1 MKLFTDWLNEN
12 QEPLKSFQD
21 IEALMPQIIEAAQQ
35 AYDEWE
41 QDEDGQDPELGAGG
55 ICQDIAS
62 KIAEVF
68 ETHGIEASTVSAHIG
83 DQHVW
88 TIIKLKEG
96 VFNVDIPP
104 QVYEIGSVY
113 TWKKR
118 PNVKFVSDHINFK
131 KVDSDPNTFEDF
143 LDY

>member
-21 IEALMPQIIEAAQQ
+21 IKLLIPKIIEAAQQ

-41 QDEDGQDPELGAGG
+41 QDEDGHDAELGSGG
-55 ICQDIAS
+55 ICQEIAA

-68 ETHGIEASTVSAHIG
+68 ETHGIEASTVSALIG

-88 TIIKLKEG
+88 TIIKLKDG
-96 VFNVDIPP
+96 VYNVDIPP
-104 QVYEIGSVY
+104 QVYEIGSGY
-113 TWKKR
+113 NWKKR

-131 KVDSDPNTFEDF
+131 KADSDPNTFEDF

>member
-1 MKLFTDWLNEN
+1 MKRFTEWLNEN

-21 IEALMPQIIEAAQQ
+21 LKALVPKIIEAAQQ

-62 KIAEVF
+62 KIAEVL
-68 ETHGIEASTVSAHIG
+68 EQHGIDASTVSAHIG

-88 TIIKLKEG
+88 TIAKVKEG
-96 VFNVDIPP
+96 IYKIDISP
-104 QVYEIGSVY
+104 QVYEIGSGY
-113 TWKKR
+113 NWKKR
-118 PNVKFVSDHINFK
+118 PNVTFVPDHIHFE
-131 KVDSDPNTFEDF
+131 KVHSDPNKFEEF
-143 LDY
+143 LD